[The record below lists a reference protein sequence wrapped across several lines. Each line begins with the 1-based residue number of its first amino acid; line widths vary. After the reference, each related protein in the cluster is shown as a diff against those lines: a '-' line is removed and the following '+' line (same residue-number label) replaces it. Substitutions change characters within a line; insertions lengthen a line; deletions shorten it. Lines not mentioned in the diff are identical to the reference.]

1 LRRIASLIRY
11 RRRIAWRRYRE
22 TVNTGGRRQR
32 VATSAAQAAQA
43 GAPKLDHPKLGKAR
57 TLRKSSSTRAL
68 VNPFG
73 SPKFG
78 HQPKPEGG
86 AASGSA
92 ADHSKT
98 ANGGRH
104 GGRSSGLRGGRRAPR
119 TLDFDA
125 GLNLCGK
132 GGGGGERAVAGGV
145 KEGVEEEGYEEDLM
159 PLSER
164 DEDEDEDDE
173 EEVIS
178 MGCFDPRM
186 PNTASRIPTRGRD
199 SEDGVQVHVAPTDC
213 NGLQRIATECNGLQ
227 RIATDCNGLRR
238 HARAHHG
245 APFPRRYMRC
255 LRS

>member
-1 LRRIASLIRY
+1 M
-11 RRRIAWRRYRE
+11 
-22 TVNTGGRRQR
+22 
-32 VATSAAQAAQA
+32 
-43 GAPKLDHPKLGKAR
+43 
-57 TLRKSSSTRAL
+57 
-68 VNPFG
+68 FG
-73 SPKFG
+73 NQPKFG

-104 GGRSSGLRGGRRAPR
+104 DGRSSGLRGGRRAPR

-173 EEVIS
+173 EEEVIS

-213 NGLQRIATECNGLQ
+213 N
-227 RIATDCNGLRR
+227 
-238 HARAHHG
+238 
-245 APFPRRYMRC
+245 
-255 LRS
+255 

>member
-1 LRRIASLIRY
+1 M
-11 RRRIAWRRYRE
+11 
-22 TVNTGGRRQR
+22 
-32 VATSAAQAAQA
+32 
-43 GAPKLDHPKLGKAR
+43 
-57 TLRKSSSTRAL
+57 
-68 VNPFG
+68 FG
-73 SPKFG
+73 NQPKFG

-104 GGRSSGLRGGRRAPR
+104 DGRSSGLRGGRRAPR

-132 GGGGGERAVAGGV
+132 GGGGGKRAVAGGV

-164 DEDEDEDDE
+164 DEDEDEDDEE

-213 NGLQRIATECNGLQ
+213 NGLQRIATDCDDTHVLTTAPPFRAGTCGAFDPGLSDLQ
-227 RIATDCNGLRR
+227 GCPHTPIDEDDPAPGGRDERRRRLRVSEPELR
-238 HARAHHG
+238 QAPTARAADG
-245 APFPRRYMRC
+245 ARDRISADRD
-255 LRS
+255 

>member
-1 LRRIASLIRY
+1 VTCAFVSQSMTLLAVHAGIVYLLGLKSEAP
-11 RRRIAWRRYRE
+11 
-22 TVNTGGRRQR
+22 GGPHSSVR
-32 VATSAAQAAQA
+32 VATSAAQAARDS
-43 GAPKLDHPKLGKAR
+43 APKLDHPKLGKAR

-132 GGGGGERAVAGGV
+132 GGDGGERAVAGGV
-145 KEGVEEEGYEEDLM
+145 KIGWR
-159 PLSER
+159 S
-164 DEDEDEDDE
+164 
-173 EEVIS
+173 VI
-178 MGCFDPRM
+178 G
-186 PNTASRIPTRGRD
+186 RGGLR
-199 SEDGVQVHVAPTDC
+199 GKAAGWPPPC
-213 NGLQRIATECNGLQ
+213 NHITPSKAATATE
-227 RIATDCNGLRR
+227 DCSTSSKGYTWP
-238 HARAHHG
+238 AIV
-245 APFPRRYMRC
+245 
-255 LRS
+255 